1 MRGSVKPEVIVAGS
15 LLVLGLLYGVLALG
29 EGLGTMAD
37 SGAGFFPLIVAL
49 VLAVTSVVVLV
60 QSRRETP
67 GDVISPEAG
76 VGAASEGGDAGDVGD
91 VGDVGAEA
99 TAEDGSVGAEV
110 AMEVAAG
117 DGGEVRWWRIA
128 GVLAAALLVP
138 AVGDTV
144 GMVVTLS
151 IALVLMAKIMGI
163 SRWSRAVIFG
173 LSFGAA
179 TWLIFVRWLAV
190 PLPSGPLGLF

>member
-1 MRGSVKPEVIVAGS
+1 MRRSGLVRGSVKPEVIVAGS

-49 VLAVTSVVVLV
+49 VLTVTSVVVLL
-60 QSRRETP
+60 QSRRGTP
-67 GDVISPEAG
+67 GDVTAPEAG
-76 VGAASEGGDAGDVGD
+76 LGAASEGGDVATEDRG
-91 VGDVGAEA
+91 VGAEA
-99 TAEDGSVGAEV
+99 
-110 AMEVAAG
+110 AAG
-117 DGGEVRWWRIA
+117 DGDGGEGEVRWWRIA

-173 LSFGAA
+173 LAFGAA

-190 PLPSGPLGLF
+190 PLPSGTLGLF

>member
-1 MRGSVKPEVIVAGS
+1 MRRSGLVRESAKPEVIVAGS
-15 LLVLGLLYGVLALG
+15 LLALGLMYGALALG

-37 SGAGFFPLIVAL
+37 TGAGFFPLIVAL
-49 VLAVTSVVVLV
+49 VLAVAGVVVLV
-60 QSRRETP
+60 QSRRRTP
-67 GDVISPEAG
+67 GDVTAPGAGDVTSAEVGDVTSPG
-76 VGAASEGGDAGDVGD
+76 AGDVG
-91 VGDVGAEA
+91 VE
-99 TAEDGSVGAEV
+99 
-110 AMEVAAG
+110 

-151 IALVLMAKIMGI
+151 ISLVLMAKIMGV
-163 SRWSRAVIFG
+163 SRWSSAVLFG
-173 LSFGAA
+173 LAFGAA

-190 PLPSGPLGLF
+190 PLPSGTLGLF

>member
-1 MRGSVKPEVIVAGS
+1 MRRSGLVRGSVKPEVIVAGS

-49 VLAVTSVVVLV
+49 VLTVTSVVVLL
-60 QSRRETP
+60 QSRRGTP
-67 GDVISPEAG
+67 GDVTAPEAG
-76 VGAASEGGDAGDVGD
+76 LGAASEGGDVGTED
-91 VGDVGAEA
+91 RGVGAEA
-99 TAEDGSVGAEV
+99 
-110 AMEVAAG
+110 AAG
-117 DGGEVRWWRIA
+117 DGGEGEVRWWRIA

-173 LSFGAA
+173 LAFGAA

-190 PLPSGPLGLF
+190 PLPSGTLGLF